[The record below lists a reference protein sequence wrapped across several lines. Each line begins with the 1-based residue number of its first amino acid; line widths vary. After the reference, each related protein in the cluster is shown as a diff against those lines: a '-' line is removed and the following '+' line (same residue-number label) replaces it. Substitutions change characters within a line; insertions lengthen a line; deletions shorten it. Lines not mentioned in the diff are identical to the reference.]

1 MVRFTFH
8 SYLSLIFL
16 LLFFFLHINSL
27 KATNDIVQ
35 GSVSFEEKVRNQP
48 EIISLTKKQQ
58 EDIPHYKDH
67 KPGTAMKGGYG
78 IPAELTPDNAG
89 FFEKSG
95 DSLLVWKVLVESPGS
110 ISMGLVLNNIL
121 LGDHSELVVYS
132 MDKTHMAGPYTH
144 KDNNEHQILSTPL
157 FPTEK
162 LIIQYT
168 EPLKMVQGDE
178 EKEMKMRDSHFYVSE
193 IIHIYQGGLFS
204 DEKNLG
210 SSGSCQVN
218 INCSEGDQWQRQKR
232 GVARILMRTED
243 DENEEISYSWCSGSL
258 INNTAHDGTPYF
270 LTAGHC
276 GDKADTEDRL
286 YWQFYFNFERPDCAN
301 EGSPEY
307 NMLTGCSLLSSAQIT
322 SGSDFRLLLLNQK
335 PPKHWLPYYN
345 GWSRLDEPAQSGA
358 GIHHPEGDAKKISTF
373 NNELNSTTPTISEQQ
388 MAPNSAWQ
396 LNWSPTDNGHGVV
409 EGGSSGSPLF
419 NEFGL
424 IVGTLTGGSSS
435 CTNPYT
441 PDYYGKFSYHWDKN
455 GVVDVRQL
463 MPFLDPLETDETE
476 ISGFDPYYQEF
487 SSPGFAK
494 TNYDTEENHVK
505 VQWYAPGNAPNDP
518 GWFKYIEDYTHLSWG
533 TPERATF
540 FNSDIMGFSYPV
552 TLSKVS
558 HTFVEHESYPW
569 PNDQF
574 RFKIYDSDGRTLL
587 YESEELTA
595 EHFQEYIYT
604 LEEPIIL
611 NDHFY
616 VAVRSVD
623 PSGHPSSLM
632 RTINFGQGISF
643 IGEMDSW
650 SAHQDESQAFAH
662 LTGIYIE
669 ESKKKNPLVF
679 SQVNPSGSSNQPMV
693 SDKTITVSNTEQDII
708 RYRVYKN
715 DQMIYETETPDIL
728 NFIDEDVNTGIS
740 RYHVTAVY
748 EQEDEL
754 FESEPSNIAT
764 MLISETCQEQIAEF
778 PYAQIFDE
786 QILPDCWSQYTS
798 GNSSWEL
805 TALAN
810 FNENAIAPQAG
821 NNFLTISPDDD
832 AQQEWIVTPFID
844 MSTLNQPAM
853 RFSLISEA
861 PDDDSKNALR
871 VMIRTQ
877 NNSFREIWS
886 IKGNE
891 SGYEGAWGKVV
902 LNLSKY
908 TQTEAPVQ
916 IAFLYEGENGRS
928 YGIDNIELYNGQLYN
943 LTLRTEPEDSD
954 FLPGQVTGAGRYLE
968 GEKVIL
974 RAYPNILHYFKNWET
989 NTEVLSDDDV
999 YHYTMPASGKTIKAI
1014 FVYSTTNAEDNI
1026 SSVTAAEDNYHVYP
1040 NPSTGIFTVR
1050 SSEISTDIH
1059 ISVYDI
1065 RGSEILKKQMPKL
1078 LQNETLNI
1086 DLSGQKAG
1094 LYFLVVETAA
1104 HREVK
1109 KISLQFAD

>member
-8 SYLSLIFL
+8 SYFTLISL
-16 LLFFFLHINSL
+16 LLFFLQMNSL
-27 KATNDIVQ
+27 EATNDILQ
-35 GSVSFEEKVRNQP
+35 GSVSFEEKVRNQS
-48 EIISLTKKQQ
+48 EIISLTNKQQ
-58 EDIPHYKDH
+58 EDIPLNKNH
-67 KPGTAMKGGYG
+67 KPGTAMKGGFG
-78 IPAELTPDNAG
+78 IPVELTPDDTG

-110 ISMGLVLNNIL
+110 VSMGLVLENFL
-121 LGDHSELVVYS
+121 LGDHSELVIYS
-132 MDKTHMAGPYTH
+132 ADETFIAGPYTH
-144 KDNNEHQILSTPL
+144 KDNNDYQILSTPA
-157 FPTEK
+157 FPVEQ

-168 EPLKMVQGDE
+168 EPLNLSREDEKM
-178 EKEMKMRDSHFYVSE
+178 KIRDSHFYVSE

-204 DEKNLG
+204 DEKDLG

-243 DENEEISYSWCSGSL
+243 DENEEISYSWCTGSL

-276 GDKADTEDRL
+276 GDEADTEDHL
-286 YWQFYFNFERPDCAN
+286 YWQFYFNFERPGCSN
-301 EGSPEY
+301 QGTPEY
-307 NMLTGCSLLSSAQIT
+307 NMITGCSLLASAGIT
-322 SGSDFRLLLLNQK
+322 SASDFRLLLLNQT

-358 GIHHPEGDAKKISTF
+358 GIHHPAGDAKKISTF
-373 NNELNSTTPTISEQQ
+373 TNELNSTTPTISEQQ

-396 LNWSPTDNGHGVV
+396 LNWLPTDNGHGVV

-419 NEFGL
+419 NEYGL

-463 MPFLDPLETDETE
+463 VPFLDPLETGETE
-476 ISGFDPYYQEF
+476 IPGFDPYHNEF
-487 SSPGFAK
+487 RSPGFVQ
-494 TNYDTEENHVK
+494 TLYNNEENLVS

-650 SAHQDESQAFAH
+650 SAHQDQSQAFAH

-669 ESKKKNPLVF
+669 GSKKKNPVVF
-679 SQVNPSGSSNQPMV
+679 PQINSSGFAHQKMP
-693 SDKTITVSNTEQDII
+693 SDKTTTVARTEQDPVQ
-708 RYRVYKN
+708 YRLYRN
-715 DQMIYETETPDIL
+715 DQMIYETETFDSL
-728 NFIDEDVNTGIS
+728 EFTDQDVNTGLY
-740 RYHVTAVY
+740 RYYATALY
-748 EQEDEL
+748 EEEDSTY
-754 FESEPSNIAT
+754 ESDPSNVAT
-764 MLISETCQEQIAEF
+764 MLITEDCAEQIVEF
-778 PYAQIFDE
+778 PYAQIFSDD
-786 QILPDCWSQYTS
+786 ILPDCWSQYSS

-810 FNENAIAPQAG
+810 FNENDIAPQTG
-821 NNFLTISPDDD
+821 SHFLTIAPDSEN
-832 AQQEWIVTPFID
+832 QQEWIVTPFID
-844 MSTLNQPAM
+844 VTSLNQPAM

-989 NTEVLSDDDV
+989 NTEVLSDEEV
-999 YHYTMPASGKTIKAI
+999 YRYTMPASGKTVKAM
-1014 FVYSTTNAEDNI
+1014 FVYSTTSAEEDLSGN
-1026 SSVTAAEDNYHVYP
+1026 STADIYTVYP
-1040 NPSTGIFTVR
+1040 NPSTGIFTVG
-1050 SSEISTDIH
+1050 SPEASANIQV
-1059 ISVYDI
+1059 SVYDV
-1065 RGSEILKKQMPKL
+1065 RGSEILQKQIANL
-1078 LQNETLNI
+1078 LQGETLEI
-1086 DLSGQKAG
+1086 DLRGQKAG

-1104 HREVK
+1104 RREVK